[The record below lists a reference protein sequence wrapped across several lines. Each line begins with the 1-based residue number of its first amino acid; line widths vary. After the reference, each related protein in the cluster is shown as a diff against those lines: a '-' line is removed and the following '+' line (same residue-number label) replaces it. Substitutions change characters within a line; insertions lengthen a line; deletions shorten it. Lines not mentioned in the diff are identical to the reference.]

1 LRVQSV
7 IPVASAAAPGA
18 SVPAPSAR
26 PDAQVDAQDEAQPA
40 VALVAESAWVLA
52 RAGAGGL
59 RECFAA
65 IDDPR
70 DRRGVRHSLPTILGL
85 CTAAAASGQVLL
97 ADITAWIAG
106 AGQDVL
112 AAFGCRRDAEGR
124 HTPPHPDTVERLLAV
139 LEAQQLA
146 DGVGAWLA
154 ARAGVGPVAAPTAG
168 PDWLPAIAVDGKAVR
183 GAVGRGGDTDGQV
196 PYLLAAAN
204 HGESVVLAER
214 LIGGKTNE
222 VPEFAPLLRGLAQRV
237 GGVGGCVFTMDAAHT
252 VRAHAKLITAELFA
266 HYVMIVK
273 QNTPTLYAKID
284 ALDWATVP
292 ITHET
297 LDVGHGRRDKRT
309 IRVLDAP
316 ADLGFPAAAQVFLL
330 ERYTTRTVR
339 KRPQGSRR
347 YKKVQVRSAVAVL
360 GVTSLS
366 AREAAPEHLAG
377 YARGQWTIENKIHW
391 VRDVTFRE
399 DASQVRTPPRVRAMA
414 TLRNLVI
421 GLIRQAGH
429 TRIAGTLRK
438 IRNDPP
444 LLLAILDLPQ
454 HPETST

>member
-1 LRVQSV
+1 LTRSAAPLGVQSV
-7 IPVASAAAPGA
+7 IPARSVAPVAATATTPT
-18 SVPAPSAR
+18 
-26 PDAQVDAQDEAQPA
+26 
-40 VALVAESAWVLA
+40 AEILIERAAMLA
-52 RAGAGGL
+52 AAGAGGL
-59 RECFAA
+59 WECFAGIA
-65 IDDPR
+65 DPR
-70 DRRGVRHSLPTILGL
+70 DRRGVRHSVPTILGL
-85 CTAAAASGQVLL
+85 CTAAAAAGQVLL
-97 ADITAWIAG
+97 ADITAWIAA
-106 AGQDVL
+106 AGQEVL
-112 AAFGCRRDAEGR
+112 AAFGCRRDAQGR
-124 HTPPHPDTVERLLAV
+124 HTPPHPDTVERLLSL

-154 ARAGVGPVAAPTAG
+154 ARAGVGPVGAPTGG
-168 PDWLPAIAVDGKAVR
+168 PGWLPAIAVDGKAVR
-183 GAVGRGGDTDGQV
+183 GAVGRDGDIDGQV
-196 PYLLAAAN
+196 PYLLAAAT

-214 LIGGKTNE
+214 LIGAKTNE
-222 VPEFAPLLRGLAQRV
+222 VPEFAPLLRGLADQI

-273 QNTPTLYAKID
+273 QNTPALYARLD
-284 ALDWATVP
+284 ALDWANVP

-316 ADLGFPAAAQVFLL
+316 DDLGFPGAVQVFLL

-339 KRPQGSRR
+339 KRPKGSRR
-347 YKKVQVRSAVAVL
+347 YKKVQLRSAVAVL

-399 DASQVRTPPRVRAMA
+399 DASQIRTLPRVRAMA

-421 GLIRQAGH
+421 GLIRQAGY
-429 TRIAGTLRK
+429 TRIAATLRK

>member
-1 LRVQSV
+1 
-7 IPVASAAAPGA
+7 
-18 SVPAPSAR
+18 
-26 PDAQVDAQDEAQPA
+26 
-40 VALVAESAWVLA
+40 
-52 RAGAGGL
+52 
-59 RECFAA
+59 
-65 IDDPR
+65 
-70 DRRGVRHSLPTILGL
+70 
-85 CTAAAASGQVLL
+85 
-97 ADITAWIAG
+97 
-106 AGQDVL
+106 
-112 AAFGCRRDAEGR
+112 
-124 HTPPHPDTVERLLAV
+124 
-139 LEAQQLA
+139 
-146 DGVGAWLA
+146 
-154 ARAGVGPVAAPTAG
+154 
-168 PDWLPAIAVDGKAVR
+168 
-183 GAVGRGGDTDGQV
+183 
-196 PYLLAAAN
+196 
-204 HGESVVLAER
+204 
-214 LIGGKTNE
+214 
-222 VPEFAPLLRGLAQRV
+222 
-237 GGVGGCVFTMDAAHT
+237 MDAAHT

-284 ALDWATVP
+284 ALDWANVP

>member
-7 IPVASAAAPGA
+7 IPARFVAPVATGTTPTAEVLIERAA
-18 SVPAPSAR
+18 
-26 PDAQVDAQDEAQPA
+26 
-40 VALVAESAWVLA
+40 VLA
-52 RAGAGGL
+52 AGGAGGL
-59 RECFAA
+59 WECFAGIA
-65 IDDPR
+65 DPR
-70 DRRGVRHSLPTILGL
+70 DRRGVRHSVPTILGL
-85 CTAAAASGQVLL
+85 CTAAAAAGQVLL
-97 ADITAWIAG
+97 ADITAWIAA
-106 AGQDVL
+106 AGQEVL
-112 AAFGCRRDAEGR
+112 AAFGCRRDAQGR
-124 HTPPHPDTVERLLAV
+124 HVPPHPDTVERLLSL

-154 ARAGVGPVAAPTAG
+154 ARAGVGPVGAPTGG
-168 PDWLPAIAVDGKAVR
+168 PGWQPAIAVDGKAVR
-183 GAVGRGGDTDGQV
+183 GAVGRGGDAEGQV
-196 PYLLAAAN
+196 PYLLAAAT

-214 LIGGKTNE
+214 LIGAKTNE
-222 VPEFAPLLRGLAQRV
+222 VPEFAPLLRGLAARV

-252 VRAHAKLITAELFA
+252 VRAHAELLTAELFA

-273 QNTPTLYAKID
+273 QNTPALYARLD
-284 ALDWATVP
+284 ALDWANVP

-316 ADLGFPAAAQVFLL
+316 EDLGFPGAVQVFLL

-339 KRPQGSRR
+339 KRPNGSRR

-429 TRIAGTLRK
+429 TRIAATLRK

-444 LLLAILDLPQ
+444 LLLAILGLRQ
-454 HPETST
+454 HPETSM